1 MARER
6 FRSADRFDRWF
17 PWAFAGGLTLFF
29 FTLSWL
35 RVHTLDAGFDI
46 AYFKQATWQ
55 LGHGHGGFLS
65 VRGVHLFADHAYV
78 LVYPMAWLS
87 RVIPATPLLLGL
99 QAAGLGFATVPL
111 YRISREMAGLT
122 RLPAAAVLV
131 AYGLHPAIQNANI
144 FEFHPE
150 TVTAPLAFLGAVWF
164 GHRNRWWATGAC
176 VALLLASREDFAFV
190 VAGLGLLHLISHRR
204 RVGLAMLGAAAV
216 SFVVTGAFMARFP
229 GATEIRASRLM
240 PFGTTPLE
248 AAAFLLQHPRLV
260 WHQLSRPENFEVVL
274 ALLGPVLFLP
284 LLAPLWI
291 LPVVVLEVLYLL
303 SNVAPAH
310 SVGYHYTLLPGLCVV
325 LAAAVALGRYPMARR
340 PGASNEATSPYRR
353 RLRLDHP
360 ILVPLLTAAVLF
372 NVRFSSS
379 SLVNMRPWEWARRDT
394 VDRARLTAAR
404 LPAPDAPVAASA
416 SILPLVAQRRSAYF
430 FPAPFA
436 AYAPELH
443 PPDPIPLGERVA
455 SVRYL
460 LIDTTTIP
468 RELHSGLIPGVLGQ
482 LTTDGTFER
491 LWADHGVEVW
501 HRTPGRPSPP

>member
-6 FRSADRFDRWF
+6 FRSADRLDRWF
-17 PWAFAGGLTLFF
+17 PWAFAAGVTAVF

-35 RVHTLDAGFDI
+35 RAHTLDAGFDV

-78 LVYPMAWLS
+78 LIYPLSWLS

-99 QAAGLGFATVPL
+99 QAAGLGFAVVPL
-111 YRISREMAGLT
+111 YRISREMAGLA
-122 RLPAAAVLV
+122 RGPAAAVLAV
-131 AYGLHPAIQNANI
+131 YALHPAIQNANM

-164 GHRNRWWATGAC
+164 GHRNRGWATGAC

-190 VAGLGLLHLISHRR
+190 VAGLGLVHLLSHRR

-216 SFVVTGAFMARFP
+216 SFVVTGALMARFP
-229 GATEIRASRLM
+229 GAAEIRASRLL
-240 PFGTTPLE
+240 PFGTTPME
-248 AAAFLLQHPRLV
+248 AAASLLQHPRLG
-260 WHQLSRPENFEVVL
+260 WHQLTRPENFDVVV

-284 LLAPLWI
+284 LLTPIWT
-291 LPVVVLEVLYLL
+291 LPVAGLELLYLL

-310 SVGYHYTLLPGLCVV
+310 TIGFQYTLLPGLCVV

-340 PGASNEATSPYRR
+340 PAPDDTPPSGRR
-353 RLRLDHP
+353 RLGLRLEHP
-360 ILVPLLTAAVLF
+360 IVVPLLGAALLF
-372 NVRFSSS
+372 NVRLSASSVIS
-379 SLVNMRPWEWARRDT
+379 HPWEWARRDA
-394 VDRARLTAAR
+394 VDRARVAAAR
-404 LPAPDAPVAASA
+404 VPAPDAPVAASA
-416 SILPLVAQRRSAYF
+416 SILPLVAQRRAAYF

-436 AYAPELH
+436 AYEARLH
-443 PPDPIPLGERVA
+443 PPDPIPLAERVA

-460 LIDTTTIP
+460 LIDTTTIAQ
-468 RELHSGLIPGVLGQ
+468 EIHADMIPDVLGR

-491 LWADHGVEVW
+491 LWEDHGVQVW
-501 HRTPGRPSPP
+501 RRTSGPS